1 MSDNI
6 NQEEE
11 KQIENG
17 QIDDGK
23 RRKNSRNNERHS
35 NTEQ

>member
-23 RRKNSRNNERHS
+23 RRKNSRNNARYS